1 MKRLKP
7 GHAHSSQNE
16 VAGAVI
22 YLPLCVQFHFQLK
35 GCELFVLCVV

>member
-1 MKRLKP
+1 MKLP
-7 GHAHSSQNE
+7 GI
-16 VAGAVI
+16 I